1 MAKRKSRLNK
11 ITEIGQPTEEK
22 KKKKVKPKKI
32 KQKKAKKERAVKSGK
47 PDNPKEKKGFGHLPA
62 VLVVIIGLLFAGFTV
77 GWLNKELVV
86 LLPEDSAKIHCVNPL
101 LNAVGSYSSMDPEIA
116 SVDADGNITAKETG
130 IVTIALKTPIKRFYC
145 RVHVVGFKKQ
155 TDPYVSGYTYGTPSV
170 GTTNSVKW
178 SSSDKGVA
186 EITKSGAINALKP
199 GEATITGI
207 DHGKK
212 FTTRIKIIGII
223 AETDTV
229 FAGNEKQLTVSDEV
243 KDKIKSWSVDNEDL
257 AVIDEKG
264 LLTPL
269 APGTVKVTCD
279 VGDKSPLF
287 YSFNI
292 IGLKENEFHLK
303 PKKEAQIAFS
313 GSSADQIQ
321 ATYKSNNP
329 EIATVNEDGLVT
341 GIAPGETDIV
351 VSSGKDKIKCHV
363 AVVELKDIIIARGH
377 SRPIKMENYNGDD
390 ITFTTEDDGIAAID
404 GTNITAVDTGYTT
417 ITASTSEMELE
428 ATVYVVDL
436 NETSFT
442 MEEGKHNSITM
453 TGVPEKTTVKYKSED
468 KAVATVDDNGR
479 ILGVKEGTTSIA
491 INVGGQEK
499 MEVLVTV
506 VKRGASVTEAQTN
519 ETQEAEETS
528 EAGSSEQTDTTET
541 TDEN

>member
-1 MAKRKSRLNK
+1 M
-11 ITEIGQPTEEK
+11 
-22 KKKKVKPKKI
+22 
-32 KQKKAKKERAVKSGK
+32 
-47 PDNPKEKKGFGHLPA
+47 
-62 VLVVIIGLLFAGFTV
+62 
-77 GWLNKELVV
+77 
-86 LLPEDSAKIHCVNPL
+86 
-101 LNAVGSYSSMDPEIA
+101 
-116 SVDADGNITAKETG
+116 
-130 IVTIALKTPIKRFYC
+130 
-145 RVHVVGFKKQ
+145 
-155 TDPYVSGYTYGTPSV
+155 
-170 GTTNSVKW
+170 
-178 SSSDKGVA
+178 
-186 EITKSGAINALKP
+186 
-199 GEATITGI
+199 
-207 DHGKK
+207 
-212 FTTRIKIIGII
+212 
-223 AETDTV
+223 
-229 FAGNEKQLTVSDEV
+229 
-243 KDKIKSWSVDNEDL
+243 
-257 AVIDEKG
+257 
-264 LLTPL
+264 
-269 APGTVKVTCD
+269 
-279 VGDKSPLF
+279 
-287 YSFNI
+287 
-292 IGLKENEFHLK
+292 
-303 PKKEAQIAFS
+303 
-313 GSSADQIQ
+313 
-321 ATYKSNNP
+321 
-329 EIATVNEDGLVT
+329 
-341 GIAPGETDIV
+341 
-351 VSSGKDKIKCHV
+351 
-363 AVVELKDIIIARGH
+363 ELKDIIIARGH